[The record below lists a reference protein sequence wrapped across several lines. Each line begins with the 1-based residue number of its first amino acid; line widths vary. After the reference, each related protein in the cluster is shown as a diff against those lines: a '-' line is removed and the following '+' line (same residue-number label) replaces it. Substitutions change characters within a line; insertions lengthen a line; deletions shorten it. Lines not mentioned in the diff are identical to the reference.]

1 MRGDIVIN
9 RRLHWVWIFVV
20 ASCAA
25 PQPSPSGATPVTS
38 AAPPAASSPPVAQ
51 APTPPS
57 QTALAAAQP
66 SVAGVQPLTTQEG
79 VIAQGEACLSCH
91 SIQLIESSR
100 IGEAGWKAEL
110 IKMRNWGA
118 LVDEAKVAP
127 FASWFAGHYPAN
139 ELRAAAIQISTT
151 EAAAAVAPER
161 GSGTIHGDRQAG
173 AMEYT
178 KDCASCH
185 GAGAEGTG
193 GGPVLIESPVL
204 YQPGRFSTLIGK
216 GEGRM
221 PAYPLLTQ
229 VDINNLLEYLRGI
242 R

>member
-9 RRLHWVWIFVV
+9 RRLHWLSIIVV

-25 PQPSPSGATPVTS
+25 PQPSPSGATPATS
-38 AAPPAASSPPVAQ
+38 AAPPAASSPSVAQ
-51 APTPPS
+51 APTPPPVP
-57 QTALAAAQP
+57 TALAAQP
-66 SVAGVQPLTTQEG
+66 SAAGVQSLTTQEG

-100 IGEAGWKAEL
+100 IGEAGWKAEM

-118 LVDEAKVAP
+118 LVDENKVAP
-127 FASWFAGHYPAN
+127 FASWFAGHYPAT
-139 ELRAAAIQISTT
+139 EPPAAAKQISAT

-161 GSGTIHGDRQAG
+161 GSGTIHGDGQAG
-173 AMEYT
+173 AIEYT

-193 GGPVLIESPVL
+193 GGPVLIEAPVL

-221 PAYPLLTQ
+221 PAYPQLTQ